1 MPNRFILIFMA
12 LLLWNHTVSANE
24 ILNINLSQAMQMA
37 VENHSQSQIAQAM
50 IDESLANQQLQRSS
64 LLPNLSLSAY
74 QLRQNVNLRAQ
85 GFSLPGF
92 PVLIGPFNSF
102 ASSVELSQKIFDLS
116 LWNDLKASQWFTRQ
130 TELKAEATFQQI
142 AANAAFAYINLLR
155 AKEELKTAQAN
166 LHLAEELEQLTR
178 DQKRQGISTGVDVVR
193 AQTQTTQYQYNLR
206 ASQSLVDD
214 SQTKLKR
221 ALGIAL
227 DTNLNLTDTLSV
239 TTIPIPGLERAIND
253 AEVSR
258 PEILANEALISARA
272 SSLQARKDA
281 YLPSIGVQGAI
292 GPSGVTPVINDYH
305 VYSIGVYLSMPL
317 WNGGATQAEENIAF
331 SQLHQ
336 AKLQLVDTK
345 AQVDEDVRVSFNALQ
360 TTIDEVHHAQKNL
373 ELATTLMNQASD
385 RYKNGVADNLEV
397 VDAQTTLAQARTQF
411 NNAIASQHFAWIN
424 FDLARGKI
432 KYSDNN
438 KGIIKHE

>member
-166 LHLAEELEQLTR
+166 LHLAQELEQLTR

-281 YLPSIGVQGAI
+281 YLPSIGVQGAV

-411 NNAIASQHFAWIN
+411 NNAIASQHIAWIN

>member
-1 MPNRFILIFMA
+1 MA

-281 YLPSIGVQGAI
+281 YLPSIGVQGAV

-411 NNAIASQHFAWIN
+411 NNAIASQHIAWIN

>member
-116 LWNDLKASQWFTRQ
+116 LWNDLKASQWFTKQ

-166 LHLAEELEQLTR
+166 LHLAQELEQLTR

-227 DTNLNLTDTLSV
+227 ETNLNLTDTLSV

-411 NNAIASQHFAWIN
+411 NNAIASQHIAWIN

>member
-1 MPNRFILIFMA
+1 MKSRFILLASI
-12 LLLWNHTVSANE
+12 LLLWIRTVSASE
-24 ILNINLSQAMQMA
+24 TLTINLSQAMQMA
-37 VENHSQSQIAQAM
+37 VENHSQSQIAKAM
-50 IDESLANQQLQRSS
+50 IDESLANQQLQRAS

-74 QLRQNVNLRAQ
+74 QLRQSVNLRAQ
-85 GFSLPGF
+85 GFTLPGF

-102 ASSVELSQKIFDLS
+102 ASSVELSQKVFDLS
-116 LWNDLKASQWFTRQ
+116 LWNDLKASQWYTRQ
-130 TELKAEATFQQI
+130 TELKAQATFQEI
-142 AANAAFAYINLLR
+142 AANAAYAYISLLR

-166 LHLAEELEQLTR
+166 LYLAQELEQLTR
-178 DQKRQGISTGVDVVR
+178 DQKKHGISTGVDVVR

-227 DTNLNLTDTLSV
+227 DTPLNLTDKLSIMTL
-239 TTIPIPGLERAIND
+239 PIPGLESAIND

-272 SSLQARKDA
+272 STLQARKDA
-281 YLPSIGVQGAI
+281 YLPSVGVQGAL

-336 AKLQLVDTK
+336 AKLQLVDAK

-360 TTIDEVHHAQKNL
+360 TTIDELQHAQKNL
-373 ELATTLMNQASD
+373 ELAMKLMNQASD

-411 NNAIASQHFAWIN
+411 DNALASQHIAWIN

-432 KYSDNN
+432 NYSGND